1 MVVVRINPVGER
13 PAVFLDS
20 DSCRLSALRISR
32 SRCKR
37 FVRPSCAPDPPG
49 KLDRVSGS
57 LVERAYQQAHARLDD
72 ELKPSFVIDRPSL
85 HFRPHRYK
93 PHGIGYWSG
102 HIPFACD
109 LIATLRPSLFV
120 ELGTHTAES
129 FFAFC
134 QSIVESGVRCD
145 AVAVD
150 TWRGDAHTGAYGDEV
165 FREVDRYAREHYPS
179 FTRLLRMTF
188 DEANGMFDD
197 GQIDLLHIDGMH
209 TYEAVRHDFD
219 TWWPKVRC
227 GGVVVM
233 HDSFD
238 RHDGF
243 GVWKLLEELRT
254 QFPVSE
260 FVHSHGLGIVVKPG
274 AENADHVANAMV
286 HADDSTLRD
295 LRRYYEVCAG
305 NLEHEYE
312 TAKRARP
319 AEWEVTSQLFWRDAA
334 TGFSEQ
340 SSIRLAHVVR
350 ADGSEASLELPAAV
364 TPYAE
369 FRLDLT
375 LVFALLELQLIRV
388 VDKDGNE
395 LCRWSMP
402 ESLPVLEPGGL
413 QAILSEDGTGA
424 LVLNTPVGS
433 QIRLPVSQLALERL
447 QTGGKFLIHMKALD
461 ARTFAQRIA
470 AAYGASETQHRHQED
485 DLRRALNSAQDT
497 LAERT
502 RRVEEL
508 ERSLVYR
515 VTRRFM

>member
-1 MVVVRINPVGER
+1 VAVPINSVAKRRDVLVDRHSPRLSVLRVCRVNLGTVVRPPR
-13 PAVFLDS
+13 
-20 DSCRLSALRISR
+20 
-32 SRCKR
+32 
-37 FVRPSCAPDPPG
+37 APDTLSKP
-49 KLDRVSGS
+49 DRLPGS
-57 LVERAYQQAHARLDD
+57 LVERKSQQTRARLDD
-72 ELKPSFVIDRPSL
+72 ELKPSSVAALPSL
-85 HFRPHRYK
+85 HFRPRRYK

-134 QSIVESGVRCD
+134 QAIVESGVQCR

-188 DEANGMFDD
+188 DEANAKFDD

-209 TYEAVRHDFD
+209 TYEAVKHDFD
-219 TWWPKVRC
+219 TWWPKVKP

-254 QFPVSE
+254 DFPVSE
-260 FVHSHGLGIVVKPG
+260 FFHSHGLGIVVKPG
-274 AENADHVANAMV
+274 GEDTDHVANAMV
-286 HADDSTLRD
+286 QADDDTLRN
-295 LRRYYEVCAG
+295 LRRYYQVCAG
-305 NLEHEYE
+305 NLDNEYE

-319 AEWEVTSQLFWRDAA
+319 AEWNVTSQLFWRDAT
-334 TGFSEQ
+334 TGFSEE
-340 SSIRLAHVVR
+340 SSIRLAHIVR
-350 ADGSEASLELPAAV
+350 AEGSGAILELPPAA
-364 TPYAE
+364 TSYAE

-375 LVFALLELQLIRV
+375 LVFALLELRSIRAL
-388 VDKDGNE
+388 DKHGNE
-395 LCRWSMP
+395 LCRWTVP
-402 ESLPVLEPGGL
+402 ESLPVLQAGGL
-413 QAILSEDGTGA
+413 QAILSDDGTGA
-424 LVLNTPVGS
+424 LVLNPPIGS
-433 QIRLPVSQLALERL
+433 QIRLPVSQPALDAL
-447 QTGGKFLIHMKALD
+447 QGGGSFVIEMKALD
-461 ARTFAQRIA
+461 ANGFAQRIGA
-470 AAYGASETQHRHQED
+470 AHTATLVKHRQEQEN
-485 DLRRALNSAQDT
+485 LQMALQSAQDKLT
-497 LAERT
+497 ERT

-508 ERSLVYR
+508 ERSFVYR
-515 VTRRFM
+515 LARRFI